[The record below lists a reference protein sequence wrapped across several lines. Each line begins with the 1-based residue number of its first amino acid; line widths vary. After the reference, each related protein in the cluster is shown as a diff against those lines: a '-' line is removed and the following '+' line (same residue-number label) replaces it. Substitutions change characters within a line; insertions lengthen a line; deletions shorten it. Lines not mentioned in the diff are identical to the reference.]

1 MYPNTNNLIRLA
13 DTLSMREMDRHAIED
28 LGISGSV
35 LMENAA
41 RSVADWVEENKLK
54 NDPEAGVVVCC
65 GKGNNGG
72 DGFAIARLLANRGYD
87 VSVVDAGQ
95 AKKRDAQKNQSLWEK
110 FGESASFPDTNAA
123 RLIEEADVLIDAIFG
138 IGMEQV
144 IEGAYREWIEIF
156 NSNKKA
162 LRVAVDI
169 PSGVSTDESQIF
181 GVAAEC
187 QQTISFQTGK
197 PGCFQHPGVKFSGNV
212 HIADISIPEI
222 WPEQI
227 SSNQDDSVSSNL
239 YNSIFTYLL
248 TEEFVRDLIPVRF
261 PDAHK
266 GSSGH
271 VLTVCASAGMGGAA
285 SLASSGALKSG
296 AGLVTACVPS
306 ELRDHLPG
314 QAPEIMTVSPKNAP
328 EFFTE
333 EHADFVEQLASVRDA
348 VVLGCGLGV
357 HSRTAKFV
365 QLLTK
370 HLEGPLLI
378 DADGLNNLD
387 EETLKER
394 LGVAVITPHPREL
407 SRLCGQSVT
416 EIQDNRIA
424 TVRRLSQDWNVVL
437 LLKGAYTVIGSPDGK
452 IFINPTGNSALATAG
467 SGDVLS
473 GFIGGFLAQGLSP
486 LNATLTGAYL
496 HGLAAECLIQKT
508 ESNNIVASDL
518 FEGLR
523 LARNAIKLQNSTS

>member
-1 MYPNTNNLIRLA
+1 MDTNYQKLIRLA

-28 LGISGSV
+28 LGIQGVV

-41 RSVADWVEENKLK
+41 RSVADWLVEKKLK
-54 NDPEAGVVVCC
+54 NNPDARVVVCC

-87 VSVVDAGQ
+87 IHVVDAGE
-95 AKKRDAQKNQSLWEK
+95 AKKGDARKNQLLWEQ
-110 FGESASFPDTNAA
+110 FGESTSFPDANAT
-123 RLIEEADVLIDAIFG
+123 RLLEEADVLIDAIFG
-138 IGMEQV
+138 IGMEQS

-169 PSGVSTDESQIF
+169 PSGVSTDESKIF
-181 GVAAEC
+181 GVAAQC
-187 QQTISFQTGK
+187 QHTITFQTGK
-197 PGCFQHPGVKFSGNV
+197 PGCFQHPGVLYSGKI
-212 HIADISIPEI
+212 HIADISIPEN
-222 WPEQI
+222 WP
-227 SSNQDDSVSSNL
+227 VNL
-239 YNSIFTYLL
+239 PAKEAEDEAAEKNLTPHTYLL
-248 TEEFVRDLIPVRF
+248 TAEFVNDLVPERL
-261 PDAHK
+261 PEAHK

-271 VLTVCASAGMGGAA
+271 LLTVCASAGMGGAA
-285 SLASSGALKSG
+285 SLASLGALKSG
-296 AGLVTACVPS
+296 AGLVTACVPN
-306 ELRDHLPG
+306 ELRDRLPG
-314 QAPEIMTVSPKNAP
+314 QAPEIMTVTPHNAP

-333 EHADFVEQLASVRDA
+333 EHADYVEQLAAVRNA

-357 HSRTAKFV
+357 HSQTAKFV
-365 QLLTK
+365 QHLTK

-387 EETLKER
+387 EQTLKER

-416 EIQDNRIA
+416 EIQENRIA
-424 TVRRLSQDWNVVL
+424 TVRQLSQEWNVVL
-437 LLKGAYTVIGSPDGK
+437 LLKGAYTVIGSPDAK

-486 LNATLTGAYL
+486 LHATLTGAYL

-508 ESNNIVASDL
+508 DSNNIVASDL

-523 LARNAIKLQNSTS
+523 LARNVIKA

>member
-1 MYPNTNNLIRLA
+1 MDPNTQKLIRLA
-13 DTLSMREMDRHAIED
+13 DTFSMREMDRHAIED
-28 LGISGSV
+28 LGISGAV

-54 NDPEAGVVVCC
+54 NEPEARVVVCC

-87 VSVVDAGQ
+87 ISLVDAGE
-95 AKKRDAQKNQSLWEK
+95 AKKKDALKNQLLWEQ
-110 FGESASFPDTNAA
+110 FGESASFPDGNAT

-138 IGMEQV
+138 IGMEEP

-162 LRVAVDI
+162 LHIAVDI

-181 GVAAEC
+181 GVAARC
-187 QQTISFQTGK
+187 QHTISFQTGK
-197 PGCFQHPGVKFSGNV
+197 PGCFQHPGAQFSGKV
-212 HIADISIPEI
+212 HIADISIPEHWTENI
-222 WPEQI
+222 PAAKNESE
-227 SSNQDDSVSSNL
+227 SSVKNRASC
-239 YNSIFTYLL
+239 TYLL
-248 TEEFVRDLIPVRF
+248 TSEYISDLIPQRP

-271 VLTVCASAGMGGAA
+271 LLTVCASAGMGGAA
-285 SLASSGALKSG
+285 SLASLAALKSG
-296 AGLVTACVPS
+296 AGLVTACVPN
-306 ELRDHLPG
+306 ELRDQLPG
-314 QAPEIMTVSPKNAP
+314 QASEIMTVTPHNAP
-328 EFFTE
+328 EYFTE
-333 EHADFVEQLASVRDA
+333 KHTDFVEQLAAVRDA

-357 HSRTAKFV
+357 HSQTAMFV
-365 QLLTK
+365 QHLTK
-370 HLEGPLLI
+370 HLEDPLLI

-387 EETLKER
+387 EETLRER

-416 EIQDNRIA
+416 EIQESRIA
-424 TVRRLSQDWNVVL
+424 TVRRLSQEWNVVL
-437 LLKGAYTVIGSPDGK
+437 LLKGAYTVIGSPDAK

-473 GFIGGFLAQGLSP
+473 GFIGGFLAQGLST
-486 LNATLTGAYL
+486 LNATLAGAYL
-496 HGLAAECLIQKT
+496 HGLAADCFIQKT
-508 ESNNIVASDL
+508 ESNYMVASDL

-523 LARNAIKLQNSTS
+523 LAINAVKPQKS

>member
-1 MYPNTNNLIRLA
+1 
-13 DTLSMREMDRHAIED
+13 
-28 LGISGSV
+28 
-35 LMENAA
+35 
-41 RSVADWVEENKLK
+41 
-54 NDPEAGVVVCC
+54 
-65 GKGNNGG
+65 
-72 DGFAIARLLANRGYD
+72 
-87 VSVVDAGQ
+87 
-95 AKKRDAQKNQSLWEK
+95 
-110 FGESASFPDTNAA
+110 
-123 RLIEEADVLIDAIFG
+123 
-138 IGMEQV
+138 
-144 IEGAYREWIEIF
+144 
-156 NSNKKA
+156 
-162 LRVAVDI
+162 
-169 PSGVSTDESQIF
+169 
-181 GVAAEC
+181 
-187 QQTISFQTGK
+187 
-197 PGCFQHPGVKFSGNV
+197 
-212 HIADISIPEI
+212 
-222 WPEQI
+222 
-227 SSNQDDSVSSNL
+227 
-239 YNSIFTYLL
+239 
-248 TEEFVRDLIPVRF
+248 
-261 PDAHK
+261 
-266 GSSGH
+266 
-271 VLTVCASAGMGGAA
+271 
-285 SLASSGALKSG
+285 
-296 AGLVTACVPS
+296 
-306 ELRDHLPG
+306 
-314 QAPEIMTVSPKNAP
+314 
-328 EFFTE
+328 
-333 EHADFVEQLASVRDA
+333 
-348 VVLGCGLGV
+348 
-357 HSRTAKFV
+357 V

>member
-1 MYPNTNNLIRLA
+1 MDASYQKLIRLA
-13 DTLSMREMDRHAIED
+13 DTISMREMDRHALED
-28 LGISGSV
+28 LGIQGLV

-41 RSVADWVEENKLK
+41 RSVADWLTENKLK
-54 NDPEAGVVVCC
+54 NDPDARIVVCC

-87 VSVVDAGQ
+87 IHVVDAGE
-95 AKKRDAQKNQSLWEK
+95 AKKGDARKNQLLWEQ
-110 FGESASFPDTNAA
+110 FGESASFPDANAS

-138 IGMEQV
+138 IGIEQP

-156 NSNKKA
+156 NSNKTA

-169 PSGVSTDESQIF
+169 PSGVSTDESQIL
-181 GVAAEC
+181 GIAARC
-187 QQTISFQTGK
+187 QHTITFQTGK
-197 PGCFQHPGVKFSGNV
+197 PGCYQHPGVLYSGKV

-222 WPEQI
+222 WPEKLPAKDSASESSINI
-227 SSNQDDSVSSNL
+227 STPC
-239 YNSIFTYLL
+239 TYLL
-248 TEEFVRDLIPVRF
+248 TAEFVRELIPERL

-271 VLTVCASAGMGGAA
+271 LLTVCGSSGMGGAA
-285 SLASSGALKSG
+285 SLSSTAALKSG
-296 AGLVTACVPS
+296 AGLVSACVPGD
-306 ELRDHLPG
+306 LRDHLPG
-314 QAPEIMTVSPKNAP
+314 QAAEVMTVSPHNAS
-328 EFFTE
+328 EYFSE
-333 EHADFVEQLASVRDA
+333 EHADFVEQLASVRNA

-357 HSRTAKFV
+357 HSKTVAFV
-365 QLLTK
+365 QQLTK
-370 HLEGPLLI
+370 HLSVPLLI

-387 EETLKER
+387 ESVLQER
-394 LGVAVITPHPREL
+394 IGTAVITPHPREL
-407 SRLCGQSVT
+407 SRLCEQSVT
-416 EIQDNRIA
+416 EIQQNRIS
-424 TVRRLSQDWNVVL
+424 TVRRLAQEWNVVL

-486 LNATLTGAYL
+486 LNAALTGAYM
-496 HGLAAECLIQKT
+496 HGLAAECFTQKT
-508 ESNNIVASDL
+508 KNKYMLASDL

-523 LARNAIKLQNSTS
+523 LARNMLNT